1 MFDEILGDIT
11 DMGEYDT
18 GAIINAYKE
27 YLKNNNDIIAGVT
40 GGKPSSEYTEM
51 VSSIGSQFEKSFTN
65 VTLQLGKIIGD
76 ELRSALNASQTTN
89 PQTIVIENQ
98 TLEFP
103 NVKDSAGLEDVFRDL
118 PQIAKQMSLDK

>member
-1 MFDEILGDIT
+1 
-11 DMGEYDT
+11 
-18 GAIINAYKE
+18 
-27 YLKNNNDIIAGVT
+27 
-40 GGKPSSEYTEM
+40 M

-76 ELRSALNASQTTN
+76 ELRSALNASTTTN

-103 NVKDSAGLEDVFRDL
+103 NVKDSTGLEDVFRDL